1 VRRCSVALVVVPF
14 LAALA
19 ACGGSSDGGSSSATD
34 ASDGTEAPTGTTG
47 GSGDD
52 ATAAVQ
58 AEVDRV
64 MALPAK
70 ERDEAVASALL
81 ELSLAI
87 SEISGLTEAV
97 GGVDAARDALTASA
111 EPIIQQATALS
122 TVQLPQGFRA
132 ASPAPPAPTVGEGLF
147 GGYMV
152 VALGAEG
159 SVTASND
166 IVDSADGKPAVA
178 TPAEG
183 VTVTAVRTSA
193 ELSTTVT
200 STDQKSGVTTK
211 LTTKSV
217 VTPCPDANGSFE
229 ASAII
234 DVSATKGSVGQTGTL
249 EVKVV
254 GQVDDDAV
262 LASSESSYRMQFAK
276 FGSGPGGYIDLSYGP
291 AGFAVNRTGGTV
303 TQEIIDTATSSGAL
317 LAAALHQFLTDAARK
332 GWESGRCV
340 RLDATPS
347 AGPKGLAPSTVLSIT
362 AAPRSRIDGGPTGGN
377 VVATLSAGG
386 QAVEPDGSPVPADA
400 SFNYTAP
407 GEPNKSGTVS
417 MTAKSRRGIGKAEI
431 TFETSAPAA
440 YTIVGG
446 LDDFQVNQAVCDIM
460 APFTLSGGG
469 VVANYT
475 GGLSGTYSYT
485 GPFNGSGEGTYTI
498 SLPNGLGQPG
508 TMQGEG
514 SGQVV
519 TPLGV
524 FSNTGTENFTL
535 TPLTDCV
542 D

>member
-1 VRRCSVALVVVPF
+1 MF
-14 LAALA
+14 
-19 ACGGSSDGGSSSATD
+19 GGSRGGALSGSTRSLWRVVRWRQQFGDRVPLTGTD
-34 ASDGTEAPTGTTG
+34 APTGTTG
-47 GSGDD
+47 GSSDD

-132 ASPAPPAPTVGEGLF
+132 ASPAPPAPTIGEGMF

-217 VTPCPDANGSFE
+217 VTPCPDANGSF
-229 ASAII
+229 
-234 DVSATKGSVGQTGTL
+234 DVSAIDRRVGHEGIRRPDRHVGGQGRRTGRRRR
-249 EVKVV
+249 
-254 GQVDDDAV
+254 V

-276 FGSGPGGYIDLSYGP
+276 FGSGPGGYIDLSSGP
-291 AGFAVNRTGGTV
+291 AG
-303 TQEIIDTATSSGAL
+303 
-317 LAAALHQFLTDAARK
+317 
-332 GWESGRCV
+332 
-340 RLDATPS
+340 
-347 AGPKGLAPSTVLSIT
+347 
-362 AAPRSRIDGGPTGGN
+362 
-377 VVATLSAGG
+377 
-386 QAVEPDGSPVPADA
+386 SP
-400 SFNYTAP
+400 
-407 GEPNKSGTVS
+407 
-417 MTAKSRRGIGKAEI
+417 
-431 TFETSAPAA
+431 
-440 YTIVGG
+440 
-446 LDDFQVNQAVCDIM
+446 
-460 APFTLSGGG
+460 
-469 VVANYT
+469 
-475 GGLSGTYSYT
+475 
-485 GPFNGSGEGTYTI
+485 
-498 SLPNGLGQPG
+498 
-508 TMQGEG
+508 
-514 SGQVV
+514 
-519 TPLGV
+519 
-524 FSNTGTENFTL
+524 
-535 TPLTDCV
+535 
-542 D
+542 